1 MKTTSENMSLFVLTL
16 FLVMLAWLEAGPVD
30 AQSGLLPQVE
40 VDALR
45 EIGDQLGKKDWNF
58 NGNPCD
64 QNNQNWRSE
73 KSSER
78 PKYNNTV
85 ICGCAYPDG
94 ICHVEYIILKGQSLD
109 GILPPS
115 LAKLPYIKDID
126 LTNNYL
132 HGTIP
137 REWSS
142 LRLDYLC
149 VIVNRLSGT
158 IPDYLEKITTL
169 TYLALESNQ
178 FSGTVPP
185 ELGNLVNLKS
195 LMFSS
200 NSLTGMLPTSFA
212 RLTNLTDFRISDNNF
227 TGQIPEFI
235 QNWKQLKRL
244 EIGASGMRGPIPSG
258 ISSLDQLTTLII
270 TDIAGPTQSFP
281 DLTSSAGNL
290 KLLYLRNCN
299 ISGKIPTYIWKMT
312 VLKRLD
318 LSFNKLVGQI
328 SKDITGNKFKFV
340 FLTGNML
347 SGDIP
352 ASIFLLDGLS
362 VDLSYNNFTWQG
374 PKQPACQHNLKIA
387 INLYKSSSSGNALKD
402 IRPCSEDFICPE
414 YGCSLHVNCGGK
426 EVKEDNGKVLYEG
439 EETAVGSAATLYE
452 STNNHWGFSSTG
464 DFQDDDND
472 QNKAFVETL
481 ESVPSTNIPPIYTT
495 ARVSPLSLT
504 YFRYCLENGSYNVSL
519 HFAEIQFTSDNTSS
533 SLGRRIFDIYV
544 QAQGAQKPLIK
555 HFNASVTDNI
565 LEIRFTWAG
574 KGTTRVHK
582 RGVYGP
588 LISAISVNPN
598 FRTCTAD
605 GKKKNKSVI
614 YVTVIA
620 LALFIITSSLVIL
633 RWNRRERKERIL
645 RGLDLQ
651 TGVFTYKQ
659 LKVATDNFDAAN
671 KIGEGGF
678 GSVYKGTL
686 LDGTIIAVKQLSS
699 GSNQGKREFVNEI
712 GMISSLQHP
721 NLVRLHGCCAEH
733 KQLLLVYEFLE
744 NNSLARALFGREES
758 PFDLNWPTRQ
768 RICIGI
774 AKGLVFLHEESN
786 LKIVHRDIKATNIL
800 LDKDLNA
807 KISDFGLAKLDE
819 EENTHISTR
828 VAGTVGYMAPEYA
841 LWGYLTDKADVYS
854 FGVVALEI
862 VSGKSNL
869 KDLSNKNYVCLL
881 DRALAMQRDETLLEL
896 VDPRLGSDYNKEEAM
911 RMIQVALLCT
921 TPTPALRPIMSSV
934 LSMLQ
939 GDIPI
944 QDLNVE
950 DPNMYGEDHYK
961 FQALR
966 DMYDD
971 KLKRSKFSSQS
982 YSEIPIASSVA
993 ATEASSSTSM
1003 HDLYPPDLYPR
1014 TETWIAQNDSF
1025 STSVKQR

>member
-1 MKTTSENMSLFVLTL
+1 MNTTSNTMSLFVLTL
-16 FLVMLAWLEAGPVD
+16 VFVILAWLEAGSVD
-30 AQSGLLPQVE
+30 AQSRLRLPQEE

-45 EIGDQLGKKDWNF
+45 EIGDQLGKKDWDF
-58 NGNPCD
+58 RENPCD
-64 QNNQNWRSE
+64 PNSQNWRTE
-73 KSSER
+73 KSSKNPEG
-78 PKYNNTV
+78 YNNTV
-85 ICGCAYPDG
+85 MCNCTYPDG
-94 ICHVEYIILKGQSLD
+94 LCHVEYIILKGQNLD

-132 HGTIP
+132 RGNIP
-137 REWSS
+137 REWAS
-142 LRLDYLC
+142 LQRLDY
-149 VIVNRLSGT
+149 
-158 IPDYLEKITTL
+158 
-169 TYLALESNQ
+169 
-178 FSGTVPP
+178 
-185 ELGNLVNLKS
+185 

-212 RLTNLTDFRISDNNF
+212 GLRNLTDFRISDNNF
-227 TGQIPEFI
+227 TGQIPKFI
-235 QNWKQLKRL
+235 QNWKKLERL
-244 EIGASGMRGPIPSG
+244 DIGASGMTGPIPSG
-258 ISSLDQLTTLII
+258 ISSLHQLKSLTI
-270 TDIAGPTQSFP
+270 TDIGGPNQSFP
-281 DLTSSAGNL
+281 DLTNSADNL
-290 KLLYLRNCN
+290 ELLYLRNCN
-299 ISGKIPTYIWKMT
+299 ISDEIPAYIWKMAF
-312 VLKRLD
+312 LENLD

-328 SKDITGNKFKFV
+328 SKDITGKKFEFM

-347 SGDIP
+347 SGDVP
-352 ASIFLLDGLS
+352 DPKLLPNGVN

-374 PKQPACQHNLKIA
+374 PKQPTCQQNLKLD
-387 INLYKSSSSGNALKD
+387 INLYKSSSSGNTLKD
-402 IRPCSEDFICPE
+402 ILPCKDFICRE
-414 YGCSLHVNCGGK
+414 YGCSLHVNCGGNYL
-426 EVKEDNGKVLYEG
+426 KEDNEKVWYEG
-439 EETAVGSAATLYE
+439 DETADASAAKTYL
-452 STNNHWGFSSTG
+452 SKNNKWGFSSTG
-464 DFQDDDND
+464 DFQDDGDD
-472 QNKAFVETL
+472 QNKAYVETL
-481 ESVPSTNIPPIYTT
+481 GSVPLPNIPQMYTT
-495 ARVSPLSLT
+495 ARISPLSLT
-504 YFRYCLENGSYNVSL
+504 YFRYCLKNGSYNVSL
-519 HFAEIQFTSDNTSS
+519 HFMEILFTSDNTSS

-544 QAQGAQKPLIK
+544 QDKIVLKDFNIQKEAQGARKPLIK
-555 HFNASVTDNI
+555 YFNANVTDNI

-582 RGVYGP
+582 RGAYGP

-598 FRTCTAD
+598 FKCTSG

-614 YVTVIA
+614 YVTVIV
-620 LALFIITSSLVIL
+620 LALLIITSSLVIL
-633 RWNRRERKERIL
+633 RWKGWLNSRERKERIL

-659 LKVATDNFDAAN
+659 LKVATNNFDAAN
-671 KIGEGGF
+671 KLGEGGF

-712 GMISSLQHP
+712 GMISSLRHP

-744 NNSLARALFGREES
+744 NNNLARALFGQKES
-758 PFDLNWPTRQ
+758 LFDLNWPTRQ
-768 RICIGI
+768 IICIGI

-828 VAGTVGYMAPEYA
+828 IAGTIGYMAPEYA

-862 VSGKSNL
+862 VSGKSNM
-869 KDLSNKNYVCLL
+869 KDFSNTDHVCLL

-896 VDPRLGSDYNKEEAM
+896 VDPRLGSDYHKEEAM
-911 RMIQVALLCT
+911 RMIQVALLCI

-934 LSMLQ
+934 LAMLQ
-939 GDIPI
+939 GDIRI

-950 DPNMYGEDHYK
+950 DPNMHGEDHYK

-966 DMYDD
+966 DKYND
-971 KLKRSKFSSQS
+971 KLKRSKSSSQS
-982 YSEIPIASSVA
+982 QSEIPIASSVNVND
-993 ATEASSSTSM
+993 ASSSTMSM
-1003 HDLYPPDLYPR
+1003 HDLYPL
-1014 TETWIAQNDSF
+1014 ETWILRDDSI
-1025 STSVKQR
+1025 SMSVIN